1 MTEQKDKGNQ
11 SSQDRGLRRRD
22 LYRERIRRSVEG
34 PLENSVEYCYHIQV
48 RELQMSGK
56 EPYEK
61 IPGTVSKT
69 YMAQG
74 KIPISTTQTGKP
86 YNSQGTGQRAL
97 VEGKN

>member
-1 MTEQKDKGNQ
+1 
-11 SSQDRGLRRRD
+11 
-22 LYRERIRRSVEG
+22 
-34 PLENSVEYCYHIQV
+34 
-48 RELQMSGK
+48 MSGK

-86 YNSQGTGQRAL
+86 YNSQGTG
-97 VEGKN
+97 